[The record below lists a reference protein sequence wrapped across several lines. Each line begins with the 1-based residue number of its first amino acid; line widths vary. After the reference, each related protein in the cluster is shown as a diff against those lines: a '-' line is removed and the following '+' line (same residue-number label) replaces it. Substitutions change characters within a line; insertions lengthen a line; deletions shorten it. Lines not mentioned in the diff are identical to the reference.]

1 MKVHIYEVLVMSVL
15 FAAGSNVLAQTR
27 DRAGIPAKHTWNLQ
41 DLYAS
46 DQAWQAAKQKTV
58 AAFAGIATYKGKLSS
73 ARSLYECLKTTS
85 DLSKELSRLY
95 SYASMK
101 SDQDTRDAACTAMKQ
116 EMSQVVTAFQTAAA
130 FIEPEILRQSQDQ
143 VKGMLATEKGL
154 QDYTMY
160 LMDLFRRNAHKLS
173 EKEEKLIAEASL
185 MSDGPYNVYS
195 IFANAELPYPTIT
208 LSDGQNVLVDQA
220 GYQKFRA
227 WPNRQDREK
236 VFQAFFGKLNEFR
249 RSMGATLNAQIKK
262 DLFYSRA
269 RQYPSCL
276 AASLDENNIPEEVY
290 HSLIRNVNDNLPT
303 FHRYLKLRQNMLGV
317 DQLKYSDLYVP
328 VVKDVKLE
336 YSIEEAQK
344 MILQALKP
352 LGDSYGQVIQR
363 AFQERWV
370 DVYPTTGKRSG
381 AYCSGDAYDVHPYML
396 LNYNGQYN
404 DVSTFAHELGHA
416 MHSYLSNTT
425 QPYPT
430 AQYSIFV
437 AEVASTL
444 NEALLIHHQLQQIKD
459 DDIRL
464 SLLMNHLDGIKGT
477 VFRQTQFAEFE
488 LALHSKIEKGEALT
502 GDVLSQLY
510 GDIVRKYYGHDKGV
524 CLVDDLY
531 GIEWAFIP
539 HFYYNYYVYQYSTSF
554 TASTALSEKIISREK
569 GSLESYLR
577 FLSAG
582 GSAYP
587 IDLLKTA
594 GVDMT
599 SAEPFQKTMTAMN
612 RTMDEIEKI
621 LAKRNKK

>member
-1 MKVHIYEVLVMSVL
+1 MKLCIYEVLIMMAF
-15 FAAGSNVLAQTR
+15 FAAHETVLAQTR
-27 DRAGIPAKHTWNLQ
+27 DRANIPVSHTWNLQ

-46 DQAWQAAKQKTV
+46 DQDWQTAKQKTV
-58 AAFAGIATYKGKLSS
+58 AEFARIATYKGKLTS
-73 ARSLYECLKTTS
+73 AKSLFECLKTTS
-85 DLSKELSRLY
+85 DLGKELARLY

-101 SDQDTRDAACTAMKQ
+101 SDQDTRDAGYTAMKQ
-116 EMSQVVTAFQTAAA
+116 EMSQVLTTFQTSAA
-130 FIEPEILRQSQDQ
+130 FIEPEILRQPQEQIKNMIAS
-143 VKGMLATEKGL
+143 EKAL
-154 QDYTMY
+154 SDYSMY
-160 LMDLFRRNAHKLS
+160 LNDLFRRNKHKLS

-208 LSDGQNVLVDQA
+208 LSDGKSVLVDQA

-227 WPNRQDREK
+227 NTNRADREK
-236 VFQAFFGKLNEFR
+236 VFAAFFGKLNEFR
-249 RSMGATLNAQIKK
+249 RSLGATLNAQIKK
-262 DLFYSRA
+262 DLFYARA
-269 RQYPSCL
+269 RQYPSCV
-276 AASLDENNIPEEVY
+276 AAALDENNIPEEVY

-303 FHRYLKLRQNMLGV
+303 FHRYLKLRQKMLGV
-317 DQLKYSDLYVP
+317 EQLKYSDLYVP

-336 YSIEEAQK
+336 YNIEDAQK
-344 MILQALKP
+344 MILQALQP
-352 LGDSYGQVIQR
+352 LGSEYAKVIQR
-363 AFQERWV
+363 AFQQRWV
-370 DVYPTTGKRSG
+370 DVYPTAGKRSG
-381 AYCSGDAYDVHPYML
+381 AYCSGDAYDVHPYIL

-416 MHSYLSNTT
+416 MHSYLSNAT

-430 AQYSIFV
+430 SQYSIFV

-444 NEALLIHHQLQQIKD
+444 NEALLIHQQLQQIKD

-464 SLLMNHLDGIKGT
+464 SLLMSHLDGIKGT

-488 LALHSKIEKGEALT
+488 LALHEKIEKGEALT

-524 CLVDDLY
+524 CLVDELY
-531 GIEWAFIP
+531 GVEWSFIP

-554 TASTALSEKIISREK
+554 TASTALSEKILSSEK
-569 GSLESYLR
+569 GAVENYLR
-577 FLSAG
+577 FLSSG
-582 GSAYP
+582 GSSYP

-599 SAEPFQKTMTAMN
+599 SPEPFQKTMMAMN

-621 LAKRNKK
+621 LARKTKK